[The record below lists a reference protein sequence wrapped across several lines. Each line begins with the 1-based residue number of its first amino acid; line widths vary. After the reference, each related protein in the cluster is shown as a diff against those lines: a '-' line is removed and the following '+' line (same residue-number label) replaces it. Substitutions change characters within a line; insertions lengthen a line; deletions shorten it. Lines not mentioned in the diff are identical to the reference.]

1 MRKYLL
7 IGLGL
12 LLGGS
17 AMAQNNDE
25 DLKKMLDSE
34 QSLKKHEKVY
44 ATFKSTRMINGHS
57 NETLKKHDLDFR
69 VDHRF
74 GDIGGANG
82 GMKTFFGLDNST
94 DIRIGFEYGITD
106 RLMAGFA
113 RNKGATE
120 VRQIWEGFLKYKLLE
135 QTKDNHMPLAVTVL
149 GNICASGMESTYNTN
164 PESAAA
170 FQDFAQRLTYFTQ
183 VMAARKF
190 NNRFSAVLSG
200 SYIHRNLVS
209 YGDMNDMFAVGA
221 GARFMFTKRMGITL
235 DWFHT
240 FRTQESKDIML
251 ATKGLK
257 FYDPIG
263 IGFEI
268 ETGGHVFHI
277 NFTNA
282 TAITENQMLPLTTT
296 NWLDGEFRW
305 GFNISRTFTLF

>member
-1 MRKYLL
+1 MRKFLL
-7 IGLGL
+7 LGMGL
-12 LLGGS
+12 LLAGTS
-17 AMAQNNDE
+17 FAQNNDD
-25 DLKKMLDSE
+25 DLKKMLESD
-34 QSLKKHEKVY
+34 QVAKKNDKVY

-57 NETLKKHDLDFR
+57 NETMKKHDLDFR

-74 GDIGGANG
+74 GDIGGSNG
-82 GMKTFFGLDNST
+82 GLKNFFGLDNST

-106 RLMAGFA
+106 KLMAGFA

-120 VRQIWEGFLKYKLLE
+120 QRQIWEGMLKYRLLE
-135 QTKDNHMPLAVTVL
+135 QTKNNKIPVAVTLV
-149 GNICASGMESTYNTN
+149 GNACVSGMESVYNSN

-170 FQDFAQRLTYFTQ
+170 FQDFAQRWTYFTQ
-183 VMAARKF
+183 AIVARKF
-190 NNRFSAVLSG
+190 GNRFSAVVSG

-240 FRTQESKDIML
+240 FRTEESKSIL
-251 ATKGLK
+251 AQTKGLK

-282 TAITENQMLPLTTT
+282 TAITENQMLPLTTS